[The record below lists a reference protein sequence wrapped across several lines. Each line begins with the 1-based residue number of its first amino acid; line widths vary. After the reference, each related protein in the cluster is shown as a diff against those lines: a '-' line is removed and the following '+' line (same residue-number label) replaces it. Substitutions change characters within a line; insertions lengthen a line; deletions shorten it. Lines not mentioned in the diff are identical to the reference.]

1 MPDQL
6 CYAHALRELQGVADT
21 ADPGSD
27 WCWATQA
34 RDALIAMQRLVTE
47 LQNSEDDGIHI
58 PPW

>member
-21 ADPGSD
+21 ADPDSD

-34 RDALIAMQRLVTE
+34 RDALFAMERLTE
-47 LQNSEDDGIHI
+47 LPNGEDDGIHI